1 MTAGGSGLAGATVH
15 LVTGADGYV
24 TSTTTN
30 GSGAYTFSLTPGDYK
45 LWIQPNEPGYSDQW
59 YDGVSAIGSATL
71 IAVSGNTVRNI
82 ALVGPPSTFTL
93 SGNVTAGGSGLAG
106 ATVHLVT
113 GADGYVTSTT
123 TNGSGAY
130 TFSLTPGSQAV
141 DPAQRARLLRP
152 VV

>member
-1 MTAGGSGLAGATVH
+1 MAPAP
-15 LVTGADGYV
+15 
-24 TSTTTN
+24 
-30 GSGAYTFSLTPGDYK
+30 TPSASRHYK

-130 TFSLTPGSQAV
+130 TFSLTPGSYKLWIQPNEPGYSDQWYDGVSAIGSATLIAV
-141 DPAQRARLLRP
+141 SGNTVRNIALVGP
-152 VV
+152 